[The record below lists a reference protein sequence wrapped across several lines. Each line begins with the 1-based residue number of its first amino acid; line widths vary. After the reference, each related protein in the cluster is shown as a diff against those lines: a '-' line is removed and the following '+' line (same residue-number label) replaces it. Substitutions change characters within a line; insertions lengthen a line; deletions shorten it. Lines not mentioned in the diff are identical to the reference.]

1 MRTTACVL
9 LLLLCTAPRLFG
21 QLVAASAGAV
31 EATLKEAD
39 VHPRPCAASG
49 PQIASSDL
57 ALGRSS
63 AVRVF
68 IVDPGEDLTPHLSAR
83 LGFAESGH
91 FRWRPAFGSG
101 PASDLPG
108 EPICPFH
115 PLDRG
120 LRAPGP
126 TGVWLLEN
134 EEGRAATII
143 TRVPATMQSN
153 GSLNGYRIGA
163 YPLAN
168 PELGSSYAPP
178 AAFIE
183 VTPENRDLPL
193 SEHLTLGQFLTKD
206 QFEVWPKYLALDPA
220 LLDKLELVVQE
231 LRSMGVRA
239 EGIHIMSGFRT
250 PDYNGPGGD
259 GRAALSRHM
268 WGDAADFWIDSDGDG
283 RMDDLNGDGRI
294 DIDDAALILRA
305 VERVERRYPELIGG
319 SGIYPDAPRH
329 GPYIHIDVRR
339 NAARW

>member
-1 MRTTACVL
+1 MRTVACVL
-9 LLLLCTAPRLFG
+9 LLLLSTAPGLFG
-21 QLVAASAGAV
+21 QLVAASAGAAGPSV
-31 EATLKEAD
+31 SEAD
-39 VHPRPCAASG
+39 LHPRPCAAPG

-63 AVRVF
+63 AVRVL
-68 IVDPGEDLTPHLSAR
+68 IVDPGEDLAPHLSAR
-83 LGFAESGH
+83 LGFVESGH
-91 FRWRPAFGSG
+91 FRWRPVF
-101 PASDLPG
+101 ASASALDLPG
-108 EPICPFH
+108 EPICPFQ
-115 PLDRG
+115 PLEHE
-120 LRAPGP
+120 LRAPQAI
-126 TGVWLLEN
+126 GVWLLESDQ
-134 EEGRAATII
+134 GRAATII
-143 TRVPATMQSN
+143 TRVPATMQSD
-153 GSLNGYRIGA
+153 GTLNGYRIGT
-163 YPLAN
+163 YPPHN

-193 SEHLTLGQFLTKD
+193 SEHLKLGQFLTKD
-206 QFEVWPKYLALDPA
+206 QFDVWPKYLALDPA
-220 LLDKLELVVQE
+220 LLDKLELVLQE

-283 RMDDLNGDGRI
+283 WMDDLNGDGRV

-305 VERVERRYPELIGG
+305 LERVERRYPELIGG
-319 SGIYPDAPRH
+319 AGIYPDAPHH

-339 NAARW
+339 NPARW